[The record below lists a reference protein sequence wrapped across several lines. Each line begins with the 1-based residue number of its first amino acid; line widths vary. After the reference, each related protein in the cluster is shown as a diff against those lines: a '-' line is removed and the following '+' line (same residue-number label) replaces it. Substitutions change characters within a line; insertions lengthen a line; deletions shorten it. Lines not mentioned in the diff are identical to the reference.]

1 MGGVRTQTGGVYLW
15 RAAVTGVVSVSV
27 LVGLSEWLH
36 WRASRWFPC
45 PVPDPA
51 PPECTHAVVV
61 LGYPAKADGSP
72 HPLQTWRCR
81 IAARSMSRGTSV
93 IFTGGAVTGQ
103 WIEAEVMATYA
114 RDVLGIPAA
123 AIRTETKAESTWQN
137 IEFTIP
143 MIEHADR
150 IAIVSSPMHA
160 ARARRYLY
168 LQRPDLAARLTPADD
183 YRFLDGWWLK
193 LPTAAYETSAVVRRR
208 VGRAVVRI
216 LGR

>member
-1 MGGVRTQTGGVYLW
+1 MRTQTGGVNLW
-15 RAAVTGVVSVSV
+15 RAAVTAVVSVSV
-27 LVGLSEWLH
+27 LIGASEWLH
-36 WRASRWFPC
+36 WRASRRFPC
-45 PVPDPA
+45 PIPGPL
-51 PPECTHAVVV
+51 PPGGTHAVVV

-81 IAARSMSRGTSV
+81 IAERSMPPGTSV
-93 IFTGGAVTGQ
+93 IFTGGPVSNQ
-103 WIEAEVMATYA
+103 WAEAEVMAAYA

-123 AIRTETKAESTWQN
+123 AIRTETESESTWQN

-150 IAIVSSPMHA
+150 ISIVSSPMHA

-183 YRFLDGWWLK
+183 YRFLDAWWLK
-193 LPTAAYETSAVVRRR
+193 LPTAAYETSAIVRRR
-208 VGRAVVRI
+208 VGHAVVRI